1 MVPNPRIA
9 SLIRIMGGPES
20 GSVEGGGFA
29 EARIE
34 MFVSTLM
41 KVTEVDVD
49 KLQHASGMPTSQ

>member
-1 MVPNPRIA
+1 MV
-9 SLIRIMGGPES
+9 GPES